1 MREEIAR
8 EYLMKKCKK
17 YEDKIYD
24 AEIRLTVLKGF
35 DIALSIYFYMIT
47 IILLAYFIGNNI
59 PKDTNPTELLSMF
72 IALELLFTIV
82 FYSLNLTI
90 IRYLVF
96 GKQYRIKHYYEK
108 RYKEAREWI
117 FNSE

>member
-1 MREEIAR
+1 MSEQIAR
-8 EYLMKKCKK
+8 EYLIKKCKK

-35 DIALSIYFYMIT
+35 DVALSIFFYMLT
-47 IILLAYFIGNNI
+47 IIWLASFIGNNI

-82 FYSLNLTI
+82 FYALNLTI

-96 GKQYRIKHYYEK
+96 GKQYRIKKYYEK
-108 RYKEAREWI
+108 RYNEAKEWI
-117 FNSE
+117 

>member
-1 MREEIAR
+1 MSEQIAR
-8 EYLMKKCKK
+8 EYLIKKCKE

-35 DIALSIYFYMIT
+35 DVALSIFFYMIT
-47 IILLAYFIGNNI
+47 IIWLSSFIGNNI

-82 FYSLNLTI
+82 FYALHITI
-90 IRYLVF
+90 IRYMVF
-96 GKQYRIKHYYEK
+96 RKQYHIKKYYEK

-117 FNSE
+117 

>member
-1 MREEIAR
+1 MSEQIAR

-17 YEDKIYD
+17 YKDKVYD

-35 DIALSIYFYMIT
+35 DVALSVCFYVMT
-47 IILLAYFIGNNI
+47 LLWLANFIGNNAPECI
-59 PKDTNPTELLSMF
+59 NPKDLILSF
-72 IALELLFTIV
+72 FVVQLGLAIV
-82 FYSLNLTI
+82 FYALNLTI

-117 FNSE
+117 